1 MLNKIYSLDE
11 LKEKTD
17 SLKKKGLSIGVCH
30 GLFDFIH
37 PGHLNHLN
45 LAKKSCD
52 ILVVTTTSDK
62 FVKKNLLSPFFPEEQ
77 RKYYLSNLQM
87 VDFVSTVNDE
97 TIAPVI
103 KKIKP
108 NFYFKGEEYKTSDN
122 IGNLSKEKKICKK
135 NNVKIKFIGDKKYSS
150 SQLISKNLFLNHDQ
164 ELIKNIN
171 SLKKKKI
178 NIDKILDQAKNKKIL
193 IIGEVIFD
201 QYTFLLTHGLS
212 PKSNNISGSIEKN
225 KMMAGGTLASTK
237 FLKQFSNHVDCLSIV
252 NKNIKKDSTRYGLLK
267 GINGLI
273 FSKDYPDIIKQRY
286 IQKENNVYSQ
296 KKLLTVNNFFNTEI
310 HKSDEKKILSFLNRN
325 IKKYDLIIVQDF
337 DHGLIN
343 NTIAK
348 YINKNSKKLS
358 LNSQTNSMNYGFN
371 IINNKFKKVD
381 MFSLDKTELELYAG
395 SKNIDYKSTLNKL
408 RKELKSKMG
417 FLTLGPKFSLLSAK
431 KTYKINALEKN
442 IVDTVGAGDIFHSFS
457 SLLFLLT
464 KNEFLNLFL
473 SQIAGAHA
481 VKILGNENFPKKN
494 QILNT
499 FKFFLNS

>member
-1 MLNKIYSLDE
+1 MLNKIYSLEE

-17 SLKKKGLSIGVCH
+17 TLKKRGLTIGICH

-52 ILVVTTTSDK
+52 ILIVTTTSDN
-62 FVKKNLLSPFFPEEQ
+62 FVKKSLFSPFFPEEQ
-77 RKYYLSNLQM
+77 RKYHLSNLQM
-87 VDFVSTVNDE
+87 IDFVSVVNDE
-97 TIAPVI
+97 TAEPAI

-108 NFYFKGEEYKTSDN
+108 HFYFKGEEYKENDN

-135 NNVKIKFIGDKKYSS
+135 YNVKIKFIGEKKYSS
-150 SQLISKNLFLNHDQ
+150 SELISKNLFLNHDQ
-164 ELIKNIN
+164 ELIKNIKN
-171 SLKKKKI
+171 LRKSRI
-178 NIDKILDQAKNKKIL
+178 SIDKIFDQAKNKKIL

-212 PKSNNISGSIEKN
+212 PKSNNISGSIERD
-225 KMMAGGTLASTK
+225 KMMGGGALASTR
-237 FLKQFSNHVDCLSIV
+237 FLKQFTKNVDCLSII
-252 NKNIKKDSTRYGLLK
+252 NKNIKKDFKRNELLK
-267 GINGLI
+267 GINGFI
-273 FSKDYPDIIKQRY
+273 FSNEFPDIIKQRY

-296 KKLLTVNNFFNTEI
+296 KKLLTVNNFFNTKI
-310 HKSDEKKILSFLNRN
+310 SKIDEKKILSFLKKN
-325 IKKYDLIIVQDF
+325 IRKYDLVIVQDF

-343 NTIAK
+343 KTIAK

-371 IINNKFKKVD
+371 IINRKFRKAD

-395 SKNIDYKSTLNKL
+395 SKNIDYKKTLIKL
-408 RKELKSKMG
+408 KRDLKSKMG

-431 KTYKINALEKN
+431 KTYKINALEQN
-442 IVDTVGAGDIFHSFS
+442 IVDAVGAGDIFHSFS